1 MLAKCKSFL
10 SKSLVF
16 SHNILWFGFIII
28 TIAVFLITNH
38 QRTNTF
44 HQKVASQKAYCQE
57 QQQNRLQRFSQFN
70 DELMNYAIGARNSTA
85 LITARQYLSHRNIL
99 RFILLS
105 GRQSYSIQKHWYK
118 ENVFRDQSL
127 TKLHIKDLMF
137 WLSKQVYSLDIQH
150 PMYFLDS
157 PFKNMLVIVPLTI
170 PSKTINPANKEIAIF
185 EIEKEALAIAMG
197 ESQICPY
204 GIWNHK
210 GQVLFQNEFNNFPI
224 LLASQPAV
232 KGEMW
237 IDGQMGKDLII
248 FEQHPSSIVIAHKL
262 SLQNLY
268 QDQKTYLK
276 NAFLALGILYLFWCL
291 IAVFVSISISGP
303 LKRFRHS
310 LVQLS
315 KGDFQSI
322 PRLLLKGE
330 LGQMEK
336 TIVEVSE
343 ALQKQRKKTSTFSG
357 KK

>member
-10 SKSLVF
+10 SKPLIF
-16 SHNILWFGFIII
+16 SHHILWFGLV
-28 TIAVFLITNH
+28 TIAIVVFFIANR

-44 HQKVASQKAYCQE
+44 NQRISSQKAYCQE

-70 DELMNYAIGARNSTA
+70 DELMNYAIGTRSSTD
-85 LITARQYLSHRNIL
+85 LISTRQYLSHRNIL

-105 GRQSYSIQKHWYK
+105 GKQSYSIKKHWYK
-118 ENVFRDQSL
+118 ESLLADQSIA
-127 TKLHIKDLMF
+127 KLHIKDLMF
-137 WLSKQVYSLDIQH
+137 WLNKQVYFLDIQH

-157 PFKNMLVIVPLTI
+157 PFKNMLVVVPLTI
-170 PSKTINPANKEIAIF
+170 PPRTTNPTNKEIAIF

-197 ESQICPY
+197 ESKICPY

-210 GQVLFQNEFNNFPI
+210 GQALFQSNFNHFPI
-224 LLASQPAV
+224 LLASQPDV
-232 KGEMW
+232 KGEIW
-237 IDGQMGKDLII
+237 INERRDLIL

-262 SLQNLY
+262 SLQDLY
-268 QDQKTYLK
+268 QDQKTHFK
-276 NAFLALGILYLFWCL
+276 NTLFTLGVLCLFWC
-291 IAVFVSISISGP
+291 ITTVFMSISISRP

-315 KGDFQSI
+315 KGNFQSI

-336 TIVEVSE
+336 TIVEMSE
-343 ALQKQRKKTSTFSG
+343 TLQKQRKKTNPSPHR
-357 KK
+357 KL